1 MENFENKPKIE
12 NQESASEF
20 HFREIAEIEP
30 AMVSLVNQLKE
41 KIESGEFDTLI
52 SDDVGGR
59 IPTLV
64 LRKIIKENNP
74 DQKLETFFV
83 ASGKAYL
90 PTPADKEK
98 YGQLQEYLK
107 KVADKTK
114 KALIVTQFIF
124 TGKTLIRLADALK
137 EAGVDNFDIA
147 TVDAM
152 PHFEKERLLR
162 SRLGD
167 NQLYVGSEAWHYLH
181 EEHEKLGGIRKAK
194 DYSLFP
200 RRIDNVIA
208 KEGREL
214 SLEEWRE
221 VFGIEKGD
229 SSKVIMQKSQD
240 PEKDAEFER
249 KTHAPL
255 TPEEKEEVQ
264 KNINFARE
272 DATLLANKVVTQV
285 WAERKEN

>member
-12 NQESASEF
+12 NKESASEF

-41 KIESGEFDTLI
+41 KIESGEYDTLI

-64 LRKIIKENNP
+64 LRKIIKELNP
-74 DQKLETFFV
+74 DQKIETYFI
-83 ASGKAYL
+83 ASGKTYL

-98 YGQLQEYLK
+98 YGQLQERLE
-107 KVADKTK
+107 KVTAETK
-114 KALIVTQFIF
+114 KALVVTQFIF
-124 TGKTLIRLADALK
+124 TGKTLIRLALALK
-137 EAGVDNFDIA
+137 EAGVENFDIA

-152 PHFEKERLLR
+152 PHFEQESVLR
-162 SRLGD
+162 GVLGD
-167 NQLYVGSEAWHYLH
+167 NNLYVGSEAWHHLH
-181 EEHEKLGGIRKAK
+181 EEHEKLGGIRKTK
-194 DYSLFP
+194 EYSP
-200 RRIDNVIA
+200 TPKRMDDVIA

-221 VFGIEKGD
+221 IFGIEKGD

-240 PEKDAEFER
+240 PEKNAEFER
-249 KTHAPL
+249 RTHAPL
-255 TPEEKEEVQ
+255 TSEEKEEIQ
-264 KNINFARE
+264 RNINFARE
-272 DATLLANKVVTQV
+272 DATLLADRVVAQV
-285 WAERKEN
+285 WAEEKEK